1 MRLESRGGRARCA
14 GWIAGV
20 AVAALLGV
28 AGCGSTPTPAPS
40 AAVVP
45 TPTSTTTP
53 AAVTDGDALVRAV
66 VARLQADPFVAH
78 VEQIA
83 DAITT
88 ETGEDDKIVERPN
101 VQLTASYDFSGDDM
115 RASMTVATTGV
126 SKRSEMAAVGDTY
139 WARDDE
145 NDWVAIPRSAEVQRG
160 LDEMY
165 QTVRITDDP
174 SALRYV
180 GLETLDGEQ
189 LHHLSA
195 LPGRVPYASGT
206 FDALDL
212 YVRADGT
219 PVLFNGKF
227 TTKAPGVVVV
237 GTTAVAYSGFGGPIL
252 IEPPVPTP

>member
-1 MRLESRGGRARCA
+1 MRAL
-14 GWIAGV
+14 IAGV
-20 AVAALLGV
+20 VGAALLGV
-28 AGCGSTPTPAPS
+28 VACGSTPSPDPS
-40 AAVVP
+40 AAVAP
-45 TPTSTTTP
+45 SSASATPGAVVDG
-53 AAVTDGDALVRAV
+53 AAFTRAV
-66 VARLQADPFVAH
+66 VARLQAEPFVAH

-88 ETGEDDKIVERPN
+88 ETTEDGKTVERPN

-115 RASMTVATTGV
+115 RASLTVATTGV
-126 SKRSEMAAVGDTY
+126 TRRSEMAAVGDTF
-139 WARDDE
+139 WSRDDE
-145 NDWVAIPRSAEVQRG
+145 SDWVAISRSAEVQQG

-174 SALRYV
+174 AALQYI

-219 PVLFNGKF
+219 PVLLNGKF
-227 TTKAPGVVVV
+227 TTEAPGVVVE
-237 GTTAVAYSGFGGPIL
+237 GTTAVAYSSFGGPIS